1 MNNFILGPTGFLASS
16 EYNKETNTLDI
27 VWVSEIRNAKRFTK
41 KSAISTIAKLKIQG
55 FVWNPFR
62 EEPIRNKYEV
72 VKRKETFSWKDKTD
86 SILEYYPQKLI
97 MGNKTDL
104 KYLSNINSEPKKYY
118 DYDEAVTICKELNK
132 DILVELKEKNLI

>member
-72 VKRKETFSWKDKTD
+72 VKRKETFSWRDKTD

-97 MGNKTDL
+97 M
-104 KYLSNINSEPKKYY
+104 
-118 DYDEAVTICKELNK
+118 
-132 DILVELKEKNLI
+132 